1 MLVMCF
7 EKHPKNSSKTCENF
21 KYLDN
26 LIQNELKKIVL
37 DSDIILSDN
46 GASEYLDG
54 IKLNVDDLVIVLNIF
69 IENIQFKHN

>member
-1 MLVMCF
+1 MCF